1 MWQRGFCRYLQPR
14 PFPRLPNPD
23 CALGRGRGHGTK
35 PSQVA
40 AVPRP
45 LLPKCHHFR
54 RVRLA
59 SCPRG
64 MAALRSWLSRSVSSL
79 SRYRWGRV
87 GQDLTESG
95 NAESPVTRLQP
106 QRCGLALRFSAE
118 RVTAS
123 RPSRRFEDALP
134 LLRSEASSLP
144 GQARTSRPT
153 DAFFVVH
160 LPKEHSPTS
169 GCLLGASRS
178 AREMTS
184 VGLLKSQGRIKGR
197 GLSWRWLAG
206 GSFPGGRR
214 SSGSVRLPSRP
225 GSPRSACGLHVES
238 QGLSDPLQPRSED
251 RR

>member
-1 MWQRGFCRYLQPR
+1 MGLSPLKWR
-14 PFPRLPNPD
+14 PFPAPCYRS
-23 CALGRGRGHGTK
+23 AITSG
-35 PSQVA
+35 
-40 AVPRP
+40 
-45 LLPKCHHFR
+45 
-54 RVRLA
+54 VRLA

-206 GSFPGGRR
+206 GSFP
-214 SSGSVRLPSRP
+214 
-225 GSPRSACGLHVES
+225 
-238 QGLSDPLQPRSED
+238 
-251 RR
+251 

>member
-206 GSFPGGRR
+206 GSFP
-214 SSGSVRLPSRP
+214 
-225 GSPRSACGLHVES
+225 
-238 QGLSDPLQPRSED
+238 
-251 RR
+251 